1 MLNLAVWNNIN
12 NWVARGLFLCLS
24 LSLSLPLHTHTH
36 THSTARTHLLLSLAH
51 IIMQYK
57 YLLEPLS
64 PLLHAP
70 RSPPPCLSPLPS
82 SRTANQW
89 CRIATS
95 ASPSKTERCA
105 SITLSIRFTG
115 HACIHTAKTGKNT
128 HRPCA
133 RARVFWRVS
142 YRCLCRENGWSK

>member
-24 LSLSLPLHTHTH
+24 LSLSPTPHTHTH
-36 THSTARTHLLLSLAH
+36 AIAHTHLLLSLAH

-70 RSPPPCLSPLPS
+70 RSPRPCLSPLPS

-89 CRIATS
+89 SRVATS
-95 ASPSKTERCA
+95 ASPSKTERCVF
-105 SITLSIRFTG
+105 ITQSIRFTR
-115 HACIHTAKTGKNT
+115 HACIHTEKTGGEIRT
-128 HRPCA
+128 DRE